1 MNEWLWN
8 LKNVSLAGAER
19 PRLHE
24 VSLQISPGLTAV
36 VGQSGAG
43 KTSLLNLL
51 VGFENLNAG
60 TLTANLPTAGSR
72 LPLFWVPQNLGL
84 WPHLS
89 VAEHLHAVLPT
100 DGKLDGSIEQLLDE
114 FDLSELAAAHPDRLS
129 QGERSRLS
137 VARAIASGAAVLVM
151 DEPLV
156 HVNPSRV
163 GAYWDVLGRHVRE
176 AGTSLVFATHS
187 PETVLREAKQ
197 AICLSEGRVLFEGPV
212 EQLYWHPANPEL
224 ADFLGAHNWL
234 TSEESRHWLNHAEA
248 ADRCFRPE
256 QITVVPTQES
266 PLVVES
272 SRFAGSLAEVELR
285 DERSGESRRFFHR
298 PSGNGM
304 AAGTRVT
311 LKVLALLLFCLL
323 SAGCGSETHEPTG
336 QFQHWPMPADGA
348 TIPAPRAM
356 HISDADGELYVLDD
370 AGRVLVFDF
379 DVNLKRQWR
388 MPESSVGNPEGLC
401 LLPDGRLVVADTHY
415 HRLVFFDRKGKLL
428 GTQGSHGEEP
438 GQFIY
443 PVAVVTDDAGNLYV
457 GEYGGNDRV
466 QKFSADGKFLLEF
479 GGFGTEPGEFQR
491 PSGLVWW
498 DHKIY
503 VADSFNNRLQL
514 FSDDGDFLRILGGN
528 QSSSGLHYPYDI
540 TLGPQGDLFV
550 VEYGAGRVSRL
561 DLEGNLLARFGTSGL
576 GDGEFK
582 TPWGLAV
589 SGDSRVFVAD
599 TGNRRIVERKL

>member
-1 MNEWLWN
+1 MNELLWN

-24 VSLQISPGLTAV
+24 ASLQVSAGLTAI

-43 KTSLLNLL
+43 KSSLLNLL
-51 VGFENLNAG
+51 VGFENPDSG
-60 TLTANLPTAGSR
+60 TLTANLPNVDGR

-89 VAEHLHAVLPT
+89 VAEHLQAVLPT
-100 DGKLDGSIEQLLDE
+100 QSNSDRAVEQLLDD
-114 FDLSELAAAHPDRLS
+114 FDLTELAAARPDRLS

-137 VARAIASGAAVLVM
+137 VARAIASGARVLVM

-156 HVNPSRV
+156 HVNPSRASV
-163 GAYWDVLGRHVRE
+163 YWDALRRHVHE
-176 AGTSLVFATHS
+176 TNTSLVFATHS

-197 AICLSEGRVLFEGPV
+197 AICLSAGRVLFDGPV

-224 ADFLGAHNWL
+224 ADFLGVHNWV
-234 TSEESRHWLNHAEA
+234 TSEESRGWLNHPETE
-248 ADRCFRPE
+248 DRCFRPE
-256 QITVVPTQES
+256 QITVVPEQES

-285 DERSGESRRFFHR
+285 DERSGKSRRFFHR

-323 SAGCGSETHEPTG
+323 SAGCGSDAEEPTG
-336 QFQHWPMPADGA
+336 QFRHWPTPADGA

-356 HISDADGELYVLDD
+356 HVTDDDELYVLDD

-379 DVNLKRQWR
+379 DMNLKRQWR

-401 LLPDGRLVVADTHY
+401 LLSDDRLVVADTHY
-415 HRLVFFDRKGKLL
+415 HRLVFFDRNGKLL
-428 GTQGSHGEEP
+428 GMQGSHGEKP

-466 QKFSADGKFLLEF
+466 QKFSPEGDFLLAF

-491 PSGLVWW
+491 PSGLVWC

-503 VADSFNNRLQL
+503 VADAFNNRLQR
-514 FSDDGDFLRILGGN
+514 FSDNGEFLGILGEN
-528 QSSSGLHYPYDI
+528 QSSAGLHYPYDI
-540 TLGPQGDLFV
+540 SQSPQGDLFV
-550 VEYGAGRVSRL
+550 VEYGAGRVSQL
-561 DLEGNLLARFGTSGL
+561 DLEGNLIARFGTSGM
-576 GDGEFK
+576 GEGELK

-589 SGDSRVFVAD
+589 AGDSRVFVAD

>member
-1 MNEWLWN
+1 MNDSLWKLDN
-8 LKNVSLAGAER
+8 ISLSGAER
-19 PRLHE
+19 PRLRE
-24 VSLQISPGLTAV
+24 SSLQISPGLTAI

-51 VGFENLNAG
+51 VGFETPDAG
-60 TLTANLPTAGSR
+60 TLTANLPGVGNR

-89 VAEHLHAVLPT
+89 VAENLQAVLPT
-100 DGKLDGSIEQLLDE
+100 DGKTDGAIEQLLDE
-114 FDLSELAAAHPDRLS
+114 FDLTELAAARPDRLS

-137 VARAIASGAAVLVM
+137 VARAIASGASVLVM

-163 GAYWDVLGRHVRE
+163 NSYWDVLRRHIRE
-176 AGTSLVFATHS
+176 ADTSLVFATHS
-187 PETVLREAKQ
+187 PETILREAKQ
-197 AICLSEGRVLFEGPV
+197 AICLSAGRVLFDGPV
-212 EQLYWHPANPEL
+212 EQLYWHPADPEL

-234 TSEESRHWLNHAEA
+234 TSEESQHWLNHVEAE
-248 ADRCFRPE
+248 DRCFRPE
-256 QITVVPTQES
+256 QITVIPEQKS

-285 DERSGESRRFFHR
+285 DERSGQSRRFFHR

-323 SAGCGSETHEPTG
+323 SAGCGSEASETTG
-336 QFQHWPMPADGA
+336 HFRHWPTPADGA
-348 TIPAPRAM
+348 SIPAPRAM
-356 HISDADGELYVLDD
+356 HVSDADGELYVLDD
-370 AGRVLVFDF
+370 AGRVLVFDL
-379 DVNLKRQWR
+379 DMNPRRQWR

-401 LLPDGRLVVADTHY
+401 LMSDGRLVVADTHY
-415 HRLVFFDRKGKLL
+415 HRLVFFDKKGKLL
-428 GTQGSHGEEP
+428 GMQGSRGEEP

-466 QKFSADGKFLLEF
+466 QKFSPEGEFLLAF

-503 VADSFNNRLQL
+503 VADAFNNRLQL
-514 FSDDGDFLRILGGN
+514 FSDNGDFLGILGKN

-540 TLGPQGDLFV
+540 TQGSTGDLFV

-561 DLEGNLLARFGTSGL
+561 DLEGNLLSRFGTSGV
-576 GDGEFK
+576 GEGEFK